1 MVYIAP
7 TNNKVV
13 QKYRCT
19 LGYIAMHSTRVSSDM
34 VAVHC
39 GVKSAEIYGAVG
51 NEWGPIENIRQ
62 K

>member
-7 TNNKVV
+7 TNNKVL

-19 LGYIAMHSTRVSSDM
+19 LGYNAMHSSDM
-34 VAVHC
+34 VVAVQC